1 MKKFVALL
9 MTLMLAFT
17 LTAFADEAVPAA
29 VQVYVSITDDT
40 GALVLAHEAID
51 VTDADADG
59 ALTINDA
66 LICAHAARHEEGA
79 AAYRSETS
87 EFGLSLMKLWGV
99 ENGGSYGYY
108 CNDASAW
115 SLLDPVAA
123 GDHVKAYVFTDL
135 VTWSDTYSFFDA
147 AAVEAA
153 AGAEVALTLHAAGFD
168 EMWNPVTLNVEGAVI
183 TVNGEATDVVT
194 GADGKAVITFAEAG
208 VYVISADSET
218 MNLVAPVCVVTVTAE

>member
-17 LTAFADEAVPAA
+17 LTAFADEAAA

-79 AAYRSETS
+79 AAYRSEAS

-99 ENGGSYGYY
+99 ENGGSYGY
-108 CNDASAW
+108 CLNDASAW

-123 GDHVKAYVFTDL
+123 GDHVKAYAFTDL
-135 VTWSDTYSFFDA
+135 VAWSDTYSFFDA

-153 AGAEVALTLHAAGFD
+153 AGAEVALTLYAAGFD

-183 TVNGEATDVVT
+183 TVNGEATDVAT
-194 GADGKAVITFAEAG
+194 DAQGKAVMTFAEAG